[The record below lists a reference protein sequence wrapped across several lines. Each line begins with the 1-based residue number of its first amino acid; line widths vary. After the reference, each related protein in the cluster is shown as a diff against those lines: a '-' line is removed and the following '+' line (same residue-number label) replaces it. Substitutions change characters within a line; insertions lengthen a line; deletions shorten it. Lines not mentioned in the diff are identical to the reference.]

1 MTVTGGSSSGRLS
14 LNRLESPW
22 RSRRAGYG
30 MYRCRVSNTR
40 LPGMAGPSRFAHLLP
55 TYSPFPFIIVRL
67 TDSNVSSSTFRLMNF
82 LRISVAVLL
91 VSPLWSCTAQ
101 TAAPPPSAG
110 VPVVVAKV
118 SQKLMPVEVTSVGNV
133 EPISTVSI
141 KAQVSGELLDV
152 HFKEGDF
159 VHKGQ
164 LLFTIDSRPFQG
176 QVGTMQANMAKD
188 EAQLK
193 QAEANLARDIAQL
206 EYAQAESK
214 RYATL
219 LERGLIAT
227 ENSDQARSQANAL
240 EQSVHADRAAVEN
253 VRAALEVDQH
263 ALNGAKLQLSY
274 CTIYSPIDGRTGAV
288 MLKPGNLIKSADA
301 PIVVIN
307 QMNPI
312 YVNLTVP
319 QQYWPDIKKNMNKGV
334 LHVTATVPQD
344 PSHPMQGNVL
354 FVDNAVD
361 ATTGTLHLKASFENS
376 GNQFL
381 PGMFVKVVLRL
392 SEEPNTKVVPTQAL
406 TEGQNGTFVYVV
418 KPDNTVALR
427 PVVSSRAHEGSAA
440 IDKGLEVGE
449 LVVID
454 GQARLTPKS
463 KVQIKNNLGEYEDG
477 VSR

>member
-1 MTVTGGSSSGRLS
+1 
-14 LNRLESPW
+14 
-22 RSRRAGYG
+22 
-30 MYRCRVSNTR
+30 
-40 LPGMAGPSRFAHLLP
+40 
-55 TYSPFPFIIVRL
+55 
-67 TDSNVSSSTFRLMNF
+67 MNF
-82 LRISVAVLL
+82 SRSLIAILL
-91 VSPLWSCTAQ
+91 ISPLWSCTAH
-101 TAAPPPSAG
+101 TAAPPAPVG

-118 SQKLMPVEVTSVGNV
+118 SQKLMPVEVASVGNV
-133 EPISTVSI
+133 EPISTVAI
-141 KAQVSGELLDV
+141 KAQVSGELLAV
-152 HFKEGDF
+152 HFSEGDF

-164 LLFTIDSRPFQG
+164 LLLTIDSRPFQG
-176 QVGTMQANMAKD
+176 QVGTMQANFAKD

-193 QAEANLARDIAQL
+193 QAEANLARDTAQL

-219 LERGLIAT
+219 LDRGLIAT
-227 ENSDQARSQANAL
+227 ENSDQARAQANAL
-240 EQSVHADRAAVEN
+240 EQSVRADRAAIEN
-253 VRAALEVDQH
+253 VRAILEVDQH

-288 MLKPGNLIKSADA
+288 MLKPGNLIKSADM

-312 YVNLTVP
+312 YVNFTVP
-319 QQYWPDIKKNMNKGV
+319 QQYWPDIKKSMNAGV
-334 LHVTATVPQD
+334 LHAAATVPQD
-344 PSHPMQGNVL
+344 ATHPMQGNVL

-381 PGMFVKVVLRL
+381 PGMFVNVVLRL
-392 SEEPNTKVVPTQAL
+392 SEQPNTTVVPTQAL

-418 KPDNTVALR
+418 KSDDTVELR

-463 KVQIKNNLGEYEDG
+463 KVQIKNNLGGNE
-477 VSR
+477 

>member
-1 MTVTGGSSSGRLS
+1 
-14 LNRLESPW
+14 
-22 RSRRAGYG
+22 
-30 MYRCRVSNTR
+30 
-40 LPGMAGPSRFAHLLP
+40 
-55 TYSPFPFIIVRL
+55 
-67 TDSNVSSSTFRLMNF
+67 MNF
-82 LRISVAVLL
+82 SRALIALLLISPV
-91 VSPLWSCTAQ
+91 WSCTAQ
-101 TAAPPPSAG
+101 TAAPPPPSG

-118 SQKLMPVEVTSVGNV
+118 SQKLMPVEVSSVGNV
-133 EPISTVSI
+133 EPISTVAI
-141 KAQVSGELLDV
+141 KAQVSGELLEV

-164 LLFTIDSRPFQG
+164 LLLTIDSRPFQG
-176 QVGTMQANMAKD
+176 QVGTQQANIAKD
-188 EAQLK
+188 QAQLK
-193 QAEANLARDIAQL
+193 QAEANLARDLAQL

-227 ENSDQARSQANAL
+227 QNSDQARSQAEAL

-253 VRAALEVDQH
+253 VRAALDVDQH
-263 ALNGAKLQLSY
+263 ALMGAKLQLSY

-307 QMNPI
+307 QMNPL
-312 YVNLTVP
+312 YVNFTVP
-319 QQYWPDIKKNMNKGV
+319 QQYWPDIKKNMNEGV

>member
-1 MTVTGGSSSGRLS
+1 
-14 LNRLESPW
+14 
-22 RSRRAGYG
+22 
-30 MYRCRVSNTR
+30 
-40 LPGMAGPSRFAHLLP
+40 
-55 TYSPFPFIIVRL
+55 
-67 TDSNVSSSTFRLMNF
+67 MNF
-82 LRISVAVLL
+82 SRILIAVLL
-91 VSPLWSCTAQ
+91 ISPVWSCTAQ
-101 TAAPPPSAG
+101 TAAPPPPSG
-110 VPVVVAKV
+110 VAVVVAKV

-133 EPISTVSI
+133 EPISTVAI
-141 KAQVSGELLDV
+141 KAQVSGELLEV

-240 EQSVHADRAAVEN
+240 EQSVRADRAAVDN

-263 ALNGAKLQLSY
+263 ALGGAKLQLSY
-274 CTIYSPIDGRTGAV
+274 CTIYSPIDGRTGALMV
-288 MLKPGNLIKSADA
+288 KPGNLIKSADL
-301 PIVVIN
+301 PIVIIN
-307 QMNPI
+307 QINPI
-312 YVNLTVP
+312 YVNFTVP
-319 QQYWPDIKKNMNKGV
+319 QQYWLDIKKNMNEGV
-334 LHVTATVPQD
+334 LRVTATVPQD
-344 PSHPMQGNVL
+344 PHPMQGNVL

-361 ATTGTLHLKASFENS
+361 ATTGTLHMKASFENS

-381 PGMFVKVVLRL
+381 PGMFVNVVLRL
-392 SEEPNTKVVPTQAL
+392 SEQPNTKIVPTQAL

-418 KPDNTVALR
+418 KSDDTVELR

-440 IDKGLEVGE
+440 IDRGLEVGE
-449 LVVID
+449 VVVID

-463 KVQIKNNLGEYEDG
+463 KVQIKNNLSEHADG
-477 VSR
+477 ASR